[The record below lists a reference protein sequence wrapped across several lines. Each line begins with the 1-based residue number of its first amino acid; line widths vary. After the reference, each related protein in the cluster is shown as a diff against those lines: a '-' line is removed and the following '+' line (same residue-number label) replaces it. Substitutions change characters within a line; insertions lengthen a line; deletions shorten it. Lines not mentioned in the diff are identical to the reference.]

1 MEYCLLDIKQ
11 NENLLDLFRPSVHD
25 AGLVFTQQAAQGYI
39 ASLTKGKSNSHTIE
53 ILMNYFLPHIGELN
67 FKQKALY
74 LGYIVNRLLQVV
86 TGTEKPT
93 NRDSYLYKRIEVS
106 GMLIRDLFVEYYKL
120 QQTSIYKKMDYEHFY
135 NKSTTKYKQAG
146 FMNLILENVP
156 LIFGDRVIEKG
167 FRKAFKGD
175 WGSEKTYKT
184 TWFIARFKSLILLE
198 FYSTIEKNKIF
209 TLMRMVRRLLVLVG

>member
-1 MEYCLLDIKQ
+1 
-11 NENLLDLFRPSVHD
+11 
-25 AGLVFTQQAAQGYI
+25 
-39 ASLTKGKSNSHTIE
+39 
-53 ILMNYFLPHIGELN
+53 
-67 FKQKALY
+67 
-74 LGYIVNRLLQVV
+74 V

-167 FRKAFKGD
+167 FRKAFKG
-175 WGSEKTYKT
+175 
-184 TWFIARFKSLILLE
+184 
-198 FYSTIEKNKIF
+198 N
-209 TLMRMVRRLLVLVG
+209 